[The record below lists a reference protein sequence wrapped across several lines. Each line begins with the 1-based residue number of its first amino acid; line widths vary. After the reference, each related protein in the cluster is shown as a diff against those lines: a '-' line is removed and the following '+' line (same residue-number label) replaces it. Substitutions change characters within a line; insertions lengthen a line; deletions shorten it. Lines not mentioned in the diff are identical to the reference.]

1 MKNLLIALFLSL
13 TLATGAAHAEADKK
27 SPLTEQQAVQLLQ
40 EGKPLYSCAMHEHVF
55 SDKEGKC
62 PVCGMNMAQASGIEG
77 GKAVFKES
85 KDSKNMDMKN
95 MKMMEKK

>member
-1 MKNLLIALFLSL
+1 MKKLLIALFVAFALVTS
-13 TLATGAAHAEADKK
+13 TAYAEADKQ

-62 PVCGMNMAQASGIEG
+62 PICGMKLTQATAIQD
-77 GKAVFKES
+77 GKAVFGAS
-85 KDSKNMDMKN
+85 SQPAAMN
-95 MKMMEKK
+95 MMEKK